1 MALAIPVLPEL
12 DDIVKGG
19 DSRKQI
25 DVIRKISDL
34 FTQGAAQFQPRHV
47 ELFDGILIGLVP
59 LVEIDV
65 RAQLAEQ
72 LAPIANAP
80 PSLVGLLIHE
90 DEISISGPLL
100 RSSPLVD
107 EPTLIEI
114 ATAKGQGHLFAIS
127 ERATLSSNITD
138 VIVRRGDRD
147 VIRSVAE
154 NSGARFSP
162 NGFSGLITRSS
173 DDGVL
178 ALAVGKRHDINQQQ
192 LKELLEHSAD
202 IVRRRLF
209 DMATPAKKIAINQ
222 AMIGIGS
229 APGSRN
235 AARDFA
241 RGQREVLTLSY
252 AGELNEAALMAF
264 AKEHK
269 YEETVA
275 ALSVMTGVSLTII
288 DHLIKGDRHDP
299 ILIMGKSLGLQW
311 ATVRA
316 LIIVR
321 VGPGRPN
328 PSIPEMEEARMN
340 FERLVPATAQR
351 VLAFWQKRPAAATA
365 DN

>member
-1 MALAIPVLPEL
+1 MAVPIPTLPEL

-19 DSRKQI
+19 DARRQA
-25 DVIRKISDL
+25 DVIRKLSDL
-34 FTQGAAQFQPRHV
+34 FAQGAAHFQPKHV

-59 LVEIDV
+59 LVEIDA
-65 RAQLAEQ
+65 RARLAEQ
-72 LAPIANAP
+72 IAPIPNAP
-80 PSLVGLLIHE
+80 PSLVGLLVHE
-90 DEISISGPLL
+90 DEIAISGPLL

-114 ATAKGQGHLFAIS
+114 AGAKGQGHLFAIS
-127 ERATLSSNITD
+127 ERATLSPPVTD

-147 VIRSVAE
+147 VIRSVAG
-154 NSGARFSP
+154 NSGAQFSTT
-162 NGFSGLITRSS
+162 GYSGLLTRAS

-178 ALAVGKRHDINQQQ
+178 ALAIGKRHDITQMQ

-209 DMATPAKKIAINQ
+209 DMASPAKKVAINQ

-229 APGSRN
+229 APSRG
-235 AARDFA
+235 ARDFA
-241 RGQREVLTLSY
+241 RAQREILTLSM
-252 AGELNEAALMAF
+252 AEELNEAALMAF

-275 ALSVMTGVSLTII
+275 TLSVMTGVSLSII
-288 DHLIKGDRHDP
+288 DHLIRGERHDP

-321 VGPGRPN
+321 IGPGKPN

-340 FERLVPATAQR
+340 YERLVPATAQR
-351 VLAFWQKRPAAATA
+351 VLKFWQKRPAEAHA
-365 DN
+365 DA